1 MCIADYGL
9 CNHMLSAHVG
19 YQQLDSMLRPL
30 SIKPKT
36 CKAREVG
43 SNSYQCVEKGGK
55 KGGEHVEEF

>member
-1 MCIADYGL
+1 
-9 CNHMLSAHVG
+9 MLSAHVG

-30 SIKPKT
+30 SIKPNT

-55 KGGEHVEEF
+55 KDVKM